1 MILFYEHLI
10 IIAIFAFLVGFL
22 IAVPIGAVQIEV
34 AKRAINDNLK
44 SAYMVALGSVCSD
57 VIYGFV
63 ASFSITSFLN
73 DERVKA
79 ALLFGSGVLLAVLSI
94 LTFRDVI
101 KKNVP
106 LSQLKLKTHHM
117 SIITGFTLSFTNPL
131 MIVFWIVYVQFS
143 YDISVIPYYNP
154 IFLLVFVLFSGLGLL
169 AYLLLIAKILHHA
182 RKSFSKEFIKKVNVM
197 LSFILAGFSVYFLI
211 RSLQLFKLVM

>member
-10 IIAIFAFLVGFL
+10 IIVVFAFLVGFL
-22 IAVPIGAVQIEV
+22 IAIPIGAVQIEV

-57 VIYGFV
+57 VIYGFI

-73 DERVKA
+73 DEKVKA
-79 ALLFGSGVLLAVLSI
+79 TLLFGSGILLAILSI
-94 LTFRDVI
+94 LTFKDVI
-101 KKNVP
+101 KKNVS
-106 LSQLKLKTHHM
+106 LSQIKFKTHHM
-117 SIITGFTLSFTNPL
+117 SIITGFTMSFTNPL
-131 MIVFWIVYVQFS
+131 MVVFWIVYVQFS
-143 YDISVIPYYNP
+143 YDIGVIPYYNP
-154 IFLLVFVLFSGLGLL
+154 IFLLVFVLFSGLGLS
-169 AYLLLIAKILHHA
+169 AYLLLLAKVLNHA
-182 RKSFSKEFIKKVNVM
+182 RKSFNKDLIKKINIL